1 MASTGTAEEENFRV
15 VLLGIGKDT
24 AEEKEAFCRRI
35 ASRYGVARSLLEKIA
50 ESPPIV
56 LKKNL
61 SRRRSEML
69 AHLIT
74 SAGGRVSIEKRE
86 ETIPVGLEFET
97 GDSAPLAL
105 ESCAVRKSA
114 GGSWSVVGRVR
125 NISSE
130 GLEETWALV
139 QLFGEAEELLTFEEV
154 PLSFDPLP
162 PGESAPFRA
171 VFDGRLVLKRVTVAF
186 KNASGRPIAARDR
199 LRRREWIP
207 VKTVLPQG
215 DEEPKDSDLDV
226 PVLELYVRPGEKSRA
241 KEEEPLVPDG
251 GKLLGGMASVIKP
264 ETEVFPSQCEPSE
277 EGRLKDEPSERDR
290 GTASGEETTGSLVE
304 EKEVQ
309 AQGALEVSQDEPDE
323 KEPERETEGERVA
336 SLRDGDFPA
345 KDRDEGGLSDG
356 SGEEAAR
363 DEGLGLLSEA
373 LDSFH
378 EAREERREE
387 GPDREEASLFPWIDA
402 FREAVCSYYG
412 EDRDGFSTW
421 FRKQEGEN
429 RFQGPFHRVVTILT
443 HARFSQRCAS
453 EEALE
458 NTARVYDVMLKK
470 GLQLEEIPFLKGTR
484 FASAETWRNL
494 FFRAIPKL
502 REISEHL
509 LSKENWEALEL
520 EKLIQIIPQM
530 SLEASRLAVGWLS
543 SLTSDKIRVDFR
555 KTTPEVGKALYR
567 VASRLGIVDP
577 RFDHYRGPQ
586 SLGDLKIE
594 AFARI
599 AFPEHPRK
607 IEAPMN
613 WVGKEGEPSG
623 PCLPIHPICA
633 GCLFEAFCPKLR
645 LDFDPAEKGLFPTT

>member
-1 MASTGTAEEENFRV
+1 MAPMGTPEEENFRV

-35 ASRYGVARSLLEKIA
+35 GSRYGVARSLLEKIA

-61 SRRRSEML
+61 SRRRSLIL

-86 ETIPVGLEFET
+86 ETIPVALEFET
-97 GDSAPLAL
+97 RDSAAVAL
-105 ESCAVRKSA
+105 ESFAVRKSA

-139 QLFGEAEELLTFEEV
+139 QLFGEGEELLAFEEV
-154 PLSFDPLP
+154 PLAFDPLP

-171 VFDGRLVLKRVTVAF
+171 VFDGRLGLKRMTVAF
-186 KNASGRPIAARDR
+186 KNASGRPVAAEDR

-215 DEEPKDSDLDV
+215 EEELKDSDLGI
-226 PVLELYVRPGEKSRA
+226 PVLELYVKADGKSRTE
-241 KEEEPLVPDG
+241 EEEPLVLHG
-251 GKLLGGMASVIKP
+251 EELLGGMASAIKA
-264 ETEVFPSQCEPSE
+264 ETEVLPFQCGYSGE
-277 EGRLKDEPSERDR
+277 ERLKDKESERDR
-290 GTASGEETTGSLVE
+290 GTASGEETIGSPSE
-304 EKEVQ
+304 EKES
-309 AQGALEVSQDEPDE
+309 QGQGVLEVSQDEPDQRGT
-323 KEPERETEGERVA
+323 ERETEGEKVA
-336 SLRDGDFPA
+336 SLRDGDFPV
-345 KDRDEGGLSDG
+345 KDRDEGGPSDG
-356 SGEEAAR
+356 SGGEAAR
-363 DEGLGLLSEA
+363 DEGLGLLSKA
-373 LDSFH
+373 PDSSQGAH
-378 EAREERREE
+378 EERREE
-387 GPDREEASLFPWIDA
+387 GPDREEASPFPWIDA
-402 FREAVCSYYG
+402 FREAVWSYYG

-421 FRKQEGEN
+421 FHKQEGEN
-429 RFQGPFHRVVTILT
+429 RFQGPFHRVMTILT
-443 HARFSQRCAS
+443 HARFSQMCAS
-453 EEALE
+453 EEALK
-458 NTARVYDVMLKK
+458 NTTRVYDVMLKK
-470 GLQLEEIPFLKGTR
+470 GMQIEEVPSLEGTR

-502 REISEHL
+502 SEISEHL
-509 LSKENWEALEL
+509 LSKENWDALEL

-543 SLTSDKIRVDFR
+543 SLTSDEIRVDFR

-586 SLGDLKIE
+586 SLGNLKIE

-599 AFPEHPRK
+599 AFPEHPRR
-607 IEAPMN
+607 IEEPMN
-613 WVGKEGEPSG
+613 WLGKEGESSG
-623 PCLPIHPICA
+623 PCLPIHPRCE
-633 GCLFEAFCPKLR
+633 GCFFEAFCPKLR